1 MFHLFFC
8 PQIHHHMIAAVGLAQ
23 GIIEFCYLL
32 LVLFP
37 VGKLDPQFPR
47 HLIEGDDFF
56 ADQLAR
62 LIILR
67 GNTAL
72 DLLRLSPLADRSLPS
87 DKSPR

>member
-8 PQIHHHMIAAVGLAQ
+8 PQIHHHMISAIGLAQ

-37 VGKLDPQFPR
+37 VGKLDPQFPW

-56 ADQLAR
+56 ADQL
-62 LIILR
+62 
-67 GNTAL
+67 T
-72 DLLRLSPLADRSLPS
+72 RLSSSADTFPMINTLESVSISAAFLS
-87 DKSPR
+87 